1 MNRMRHVLVGVATD
15 PLVVGAARAALLYL
29 LPIAA
34 AAGLAYVQGWSD
46 PRYLP
51 LVPFLVALI
60 RAAESAIDRSLKPDQ
75 NMVNP
80 GPVAGGGDRELLT

>member
-1 MNRMRHVLVGVATD
+1 MQRIRQILIGVATD
-15 PLVVGAARAALLYL
+15 PLIVGAARAALLYL

-60 RAAESAIDRSLKPDQ
+60 RAGEAAADRSLKPGQ
-75 NMVNP
+75 NAVDP
-80 GPVAGGGDRELLT
+80 KPVAGSNGGDPSR

>member
-1 MNRMRHVLVGVATD
+1 MNRVKAVLIGVATD
-15 PLVVGAARAALLYL
+15 PLLVGAARGLCLYL